1 MSEAT
6 ARRIVTWV
14 PAAIAIAVLAVFPYL
29 PAATGYFTSTV
40 GMRSLWLGIAAA
52 SVVFLAAY
60 GGMISLAQTAL
71 FGIAGFTFANVV
83 ASEGGVLHN
92 HIFGL
97 QLGDNW
103 DPWGGVVAAIVVAT
117 VIGLLVGGLAARSE
131 GIYFLM
137 LTLALGV
144 LVYYLFGQVEILSGF
159 GGINRVPAP
168 GIVGDAVTD
177 PNNLYYT
184 ALICSAFVYLLI
196 RYVVRTPF
204 GLTLQGVRDDPIR
217 MRALG
222 YNVAL
227 HRALAF
233 ALGAFIA
240 SIAGILS
247 VWYNGQISP
256 GSIDLV
262 RTINVFAIAVVG
274 GLFRI
279 EGAWVG
285 AFLFSLVD
293 YGIHRW
299 LDTFNVLG
307 HSFNGNERFET
318 WFGII
323 FLAIILVSPGGLMG
337 VWTSLEN
344 AALRALSRGEPRE
357 PREAVVEQL

>member
-1 MSEAT
+1 VSEAT

-29 PAATGYFTSTV
+29 PAATGFFTSTV
-40 GMRSLWLGIAAA
+40 GMRSMWLGIAAA

-71 FGIAGFTFANVV
+71 FTFANVV
-83 ASEGGVLHN
+83 SSEGGALHN

-103 DPWGGVVAAIVVAT
+103 HPWWGVVAAIVAAT
-117 VIGLLVGGLAARSE
+117 LFGLLVGGLAARSE

-144 LVYYLFGQVEILSGF
+144 LVYYFFGQVESLSGF
-159 GGINRVPAP
+159 GGVNRVPAP
-168 GIVGDAVTD
+168 GIVGDPVTD
-177 PNNLYYT
+177 PNSLYYT
-184 ALICSAFVYLLI
+184 ALICSVFVYLLI
-196 RYVVRTPF
+196 KYVVRTPF
-204 GLTLQGVRDDPIR
+204 GLTLQGIRDDPIR

-233 ALGAFIA
+233 AFGAFIA

-279 EGAWVG
+279 EGAWIG
-285 AFLFSLVD
+285 AFFFTLLD
-293 YGIHRW
+293 YSIHRW
-299 LDTFNVLG
+299 LDNFNVLG
-307 HSFNGNERFET
+307 HSFNGVERFET
-318 WFGII
+318 WFGMI

-337 VWTSLEN
+337 LWTSLEN
-344 AALRALSRGEPRE
+344 AVLRALSRGGPRGPRE
-357 PREAVVEQL
+357 TAVEQL